1 MDTGRTAGSP
11 PRQGHP
17 PVARYPGVPESG
29 PVRRCLDC
37 MALFSKPPAK
47 KTAILKP
54 TGKPIEGL
62 PRAPVSARDIAVQAQ
77 GRRGNTER
85 PRADP
90 AAEISMAGA
99 SLMEIPART
108 SIEVGQSN
116 PGLCAVLENAALLFA
131 SGQAQPARVLLEQGV
146 ASDHD
151 ARSSALAWLGLFD
164 LLQRLHDRTAF
175 DQLALQYVV
184 QFERSP
190 PAWEDRGGTPDGDRP
205 KASAGGYAVITG
217 KLTEATSAQ
226 IQGFRR
232 TVDKGTPVRLD
243 LAQVAGFD
251 DAGAR
256 LLADALAYARKRR
269 VQVTIQR
276 AEKLRAALDILVKRG
291 RDAGEGAWLLGLEFL
306 QFDHQQDAFDDRAI
320 EYAIAFE
327 QSPPS
332 WEPPPEPAGAAPA
345 PTDDA
350 AGQAEETAEIGTAG
364 AVMWTGVMAG
374 PSTSVMSKIAEHAA
388 AQPIVVIDMTAAQRV
403 DFVCAGALLNTINR
417 VESQRKAVQIV
428 GATPIIRALLLL
440 IGISPRHFLKKLQ

>member
-1 MDTGRTAGSP
+1 
-11 PRQGHP
+11 
-17 PVARYPGVPESG
+17 
-29 PVRRCLDC
+29 

-47 KTAILKP
+47 KATILKP
-54 TGKPIEGL
+54 TGKPVEGL
-62 PRAPVSARDIAVQAQ
+62 PRTPVSARDVAVQAQ
-77 GRRGNTER
+77 GRRGSAER

-99 SLMEIPART
+99 SLMDMSPART

-131 SGQAQPARVLLEQGV
+131 SGQTQPARALLEQGV
-146 ASDHD
+146 ATDHD
-151 ARSSALAWLGLFD
+151 ARSSTLAWLSLFD
-164 LLQRLHDRTAF
+164 LLQRLHDRAAF

-190 PAWEDRGGTPDGDRP
+190 PAWEEREGADDGKP

-217 KLTEATSAQ
+217 KLTEATAAQ
-226 IQGFRR
+226 IEGFRR
-232 TVDKGTPVRLD
+232 TVDKGAPARLD

-251 DAGAR
+251 DAGAQ

-269 VQVTIQR
+269 VPIAIQR

-291 RDAGEGAWLLGLEFL
+291 RDAGEGAWLLALEFL
-306 QFDHQQDAFDDRAI
+306 QFDHMQEAFDDRAI

-327 QSPPS
+327 RSPPS
-332 WEPPPEPAGAAPA
+332 WEPPPQSPGAPPAPA
-345 PTDDA
+345 DA
-350 AGQAEETAEIGTAG
+350 AIGQVEETVDVSTAG
-364 AVMWTGVMAG
+364 AVAWTGVMAG
-374 PSTSVMSKIAEHAA
+374 PSASAMSKIAEQAS
-388 AQPIVVIDMTAAQRV
+388 AQPVVVIDMTAVQRV
-403 DFVCAGALLNTINR
+403 DFVCAGALLNSINR

-440 IGISPRHFLKKLQ
+440 IGISSRHFLKKLQ

>member
-1 MDTGRTAGSP
+1 
-11 PRQGHP
+11 
-17 PVARYPGVPESG
+17 
-29 PVRRCLDC
+29 
-37 MALFSKPPAK
+37 MALFSKPPPK
-47 KTAILKP
+47 KTTILKP

-62 PRAPVSARDIAVQAQ
+62 PRTPVSARDIAVQAQ
-77 GRRGNTER
+77 AQGRRGNAER

-99 SLMEIPART
+99 SLMDMSPART

-131 SGQAQPARVLLEQGV
+131 SGQAQPARTLLEQGIV
-146 ASDHD
+146 SDHD
-151 ARSSALAWLGLFD
+151 ARNSALAWLGLFD
-164 LLQRLHDRTAF
+164 LLQRLHDRAAF

-184 QFERSP
+184 QFERSAP
-190 PAWEDRGGTPDGDRP
+190 PWEEQGGGAAGGDKP
-205 KASAGGYAVITG
+205 KASGGGYAVITG
-217 KLTEATSAQ
+217 KLTEATGAQ
-226 IQGFRR
+226 IDGFRR
-232 TVDKGTPVRLD
+232 TIDKGAPARLD

-256 LLADALAYARKRR
+256 LLAEALAYARKRR

-306 QFDHQQDAFDDRAI
+306 QFDHKQEAFDDRAI

-332 WEPPPEPAGAAPA
+332 WEPPPEPAGAPPA
-345 PTDDA
+345 SAD
-350 AGQAEETAEIGTAG
+350 AGQAEETAEAATAG
-364 AVMWTGVMAG
+364 AVAWTGVMAG
-374 PSTSVMSKIAEHAA
+374 PSAPAMGKIAEQAA
-388 AQPIVVIDMTAAQRV
+388 DQPIVVVDMTAVQRV
-403 DFVCAGALLNTINR
+403 DFVCAGALLNAINR

>member
-1 MDTGRTAGSP
+1 M
-11 PRQGHP
+11 
-17 PVARYPGVPESG
+17 G
-29 PVRRCLDC
+29 PCLDQAWFDAANC

-47 KTAILKP
+47 KATILKP
-54 TGKPIEGL
+54 TGKPVEGL
-62 PRAPVSARDIAVQAQ
+62 PRTPVSARDVAVQAQ
-77 GRRGNTER
+77 GRRGSAER

-99 SLMEIPART
+99 SLMDMSPART

-131 SGQAQPARVLLEQGV
+131 SGQTQPARALLEQGV
-146 ASDHD
+146 ATDHD
-151 ARSSALAWLGLFD
+151 ARSSTLAWLSLFD
-164 LLQRLHDRTAF
+164 LLQRLHDRAAF

-190 PAWEDRGGTPDGDRP
+190 PAWEEREGADDGKP

-217 KLTEATSAQ
+217 KLTEATAAQ
-226 IQGFRR
+226 IEGFRR
-232 TVDKGTPVRLD
+232 TVDKGAPARLD

-251 DAGAR
+251 DAGAQ

-269 VQVTIQR
+269 VPIAIQR

-291 RDAGEGAWLLGLEFL
+291 RDAGEGAWLLALEFL
-306 QFDHQQDAFDDRAI
+306 QFDHTQEAFDDRAI

-327 QSPPS
+327 RSPPS
-332 WEPPPEPAGAAPA
+332 WEPPPQSPGAPPAPA
-345 PTDDA
+345 DA
-350 AGQAEETAEIGTAG
+350 AIGQVEETVDVSTAG
-364 AVMWTGVMAG
+364 AVAWTGVMAG
-374 PSTSVMSKIAEHAA
+374 PSASAMSKIAEQAS
-388 AQPIVVIDMTAAQRV
+388 AQPVVVIDMTAVQRV
-403 DFVCAGALLNTINR
+403 DFVCAGALLNSINR

-440 IGISPRHFLKKLQ
+440 IGISSRHFLKKLQ